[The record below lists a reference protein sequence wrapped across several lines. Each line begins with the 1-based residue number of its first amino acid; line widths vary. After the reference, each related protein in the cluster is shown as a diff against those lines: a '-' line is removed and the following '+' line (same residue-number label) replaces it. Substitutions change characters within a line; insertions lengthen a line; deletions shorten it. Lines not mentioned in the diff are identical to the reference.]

1 MKTLV
6 LTPWM
11 SPFLIVPWQT
21 AITMMH
27 LGKVDLLEQYNDEVC
42 SSPSVSMPMP
52 AVLRLRR
59 AISGFKHG
67 VKFSRGNVLTRD
79 RHTCQ
84 YCGVKKRPEELN
96 YDHVVPR
103 KLGGRTIWENIV
115 ASCFPC
121 NTRKGGRT
129 PEQAGMKLRTKPV
142 RPHTLPLASLT
153 LDERKVPPLWVPYA
167 QAAAASGIYGE
178 RKTA

>member
-11 SPFLIVPWQT
+11 NPFLIVPWQT

-52 AVLRLRR
+52 AVLRMRR
-59 AISGFKHG
+59 QMNGYRRG
-67 VKFSRGNVLTRD
+67 VKFSRTNVLTRD

-84 YCGVKKRPEELN
+84 YCGERKKSAELN

-103 KLGGRTIWENIV
+103 KLGGRTTWDNIV
-115 ASCFPC
+115 SSCFPC

-129 PEQAGMKLRTKPV
+129 PEQAGMKLLSVPR
-142 RPHTLPLASLT
+142 RPLTLPIASLE
-153 LDERKVPPLWVPYA
+153 LDERKVPALWMPYA
-167 QAAAASGIYGE
+167 QAAIASGAYKALAG
-178 RKTA
+178 